1 MIRIQQNTRRRN
13 VRQSY
18 KSTPRSGAL
27 TVEFA
32 LVAPIIFMIFFGCL
46 ELTCLNLMRHTAGNA
61 AYEAARAGI
70 VPGASE
76 TAAKQ
81 KAQNLLNAVGATRN
95 VTIDFLDTAS
105 KVTVTIRIPVKDNSW
120 GLARFSGSTTIEKKC
135 VLTREK

>member
-1 MIRIQQNTRRRN
+1 MIRIQQNTRLSN
-13 VRQSY
+13 VRQLH
-18 KSTPRSGAL
+18 RSPHRQGAL

-70 VPGASE
+70 VPGASQA
-76 TAAKQ
+76 AAKQ

-95 VTIDFLDTAS
+95 VTIDYLDTAS
-105 KVTVTIRIPVKDNSW
+105 KVTVTIKIPVKDNSW
-120 GLARFSGSTTIEKKC
+120 GLARFSGSTTIEKTC
-135 VLTREK
+135 VLSREK